1 MLHILAYIVLIPL
14 ALIVLWYGMFVIIIA
29 IDDIVDWR
37 SEKKKRQE
45 KKRAEKMIE
54 AMDKEHKKRR
64 KNIKMFK
71 QEMRN
76 AGVTEKELDY
86 ELERYSYVGH
96 DIFERMTNPQ
106 IKERVQEY
114 LENRKKEEN
123 K

>member
-45 KKRAEKMIE
+45 KKRAEKKID

-76 AGVTEKELDY
+76 AGVTEKELNY

-96 DIFERMTNPQ
+96 DIFERMTNSQ

>member
-14 ALIVLWYGMFVIIIA
+14 ALFVIVYVMFVINIA
-29 IDDIVDWR
+29 LDDIVDWR
-37 SEKKKRQE
+37 SGKKKRQE

-76 AGVTEKELDY
+76 AGVTEKEVDY

-96 DIFERMTNPQ
+96 DIFERMTNSQ

>member
-14 ALIVLWYGMFVIIIA
+14 ALFVIVYVMFVINIA
-29 IDDIVDWR
+29 LDDIVDWR
-37 SEKKKRQE
+37 SGKKKRQE

-76 AGVTEKELDY
+76 AGVTEKEVDY

>member
-14 ALIVLWYGMFVIIIA
+14 ALFVIVYVMFVINIA
-29 IDDIVDWR
+29 LDDIVDWR
-37 SEKKKRQE
+37 SGKKKRQE

>member
-14 ALIVLWYGMFVIIIA
+14 ALFVIVYVMFVINIA

-37 SEKKKRQE
+37 SGKKKRQE

-76 AGVTEKELDY
+76 AGVTEKEVDY

>member
-14 ALIVLWYGMFVIIIA
+14 ALFVIVYVMFVINIA